1 MRLFGYARVSTSQQS
16 LDIQIRALREAGV
29 KTNRI
34 FTDKVSGSS
43 VVRPGLDLL
52 RMKVEEGDAIL
63 VKKLD
68 RLGRDTA
75 DMIQLIKEFDAQG
88 VAVRF
93 IDDGISTDGNMGKM
107 VVTILSAVA
116 QAERRR
122 ILERTN
128 EGREDAKLK
137 GIRFGRRRTIDRNNV
152 LTLHHGG
159 TGATAIARQLGIARS
174 TVYKILHESEISQR
188 RMSGNNVLIHKL

>member
-16 LDIQIRALREAGV
+16 LDIQVRTLKDAGV
-29 KTNRI
+29 KANRI
-34 FTDKVSGSS
+34 YTDKASGSS
-43 VVRPGLDLL
+43 VDREGLDLL
-52 RMKVEEGDAIL
+52 RMKVEEGDVIL

-75 DMIQLIKEFDAQG
+75 DMIQLIKAFDAQG

-93 IDDGISTDGNMGKM
+93 IDDGISTDGEMGQM

-116 QAERRR
+116 EAERRR

-128 EGREDAKLK
+128 GGRQEAKLK
-137 GIRFGRRRTIDRNNV
+137 GVRFGRRRTIDRNAV
-152 LTLHHGG
+152 LALRQEGN
-159 TGATAIARQLGIARS
+159 GATAIARELSIARS
-174 TVYKILHESEISQR
+174 TVYKILEDDNLTQ
-188 RMSGNNVLIHKL
+188 

>member
-16 LDIQIRALREAGV
+16 LDIQIRALKDAGV
-29 KTNRI
+29 KASRI
-34 FTDKVSGSS
+34 FTDKASGSS
-43 VVRPGLDLL
+43 VDRPGLDLL

-93 IDDGISTDGNMGKM
+93 IDDGICTDGEMGQM

-116 QAERRR
+116 QAERQR

-128 EGREDAKLK
+128 EGRQEAKMK
-137 GIRFGRRRTIDRNNV
+137 GIRFGRKRTVDRGYV
-152 LTLHHGG
+152 LSLYRQGI
-159 TGATAIARQLGIARS
+159 GATGISRQLSIARS
-174 TVYKILHESEISQR
+174 TVYKILEDD
-188 RMSGNNVLIHKL
+188 K

>member
-16 LDIQIRALREAGV
+16 LDLQVRALKDAGV
-29 KTNRI
+29 KANRI
-34 FTDKVSGSS
+34 FTDKASGSS
-43 VVRPGLDLL
+43 TDREGLDLL
-52 RMKVEEGDAIL
+52 RMKVEEGDVIL

-93 IDDGISTDGNMGKM
+93 IDIDDGISTDGDMGQM

-128 EGREDAKLK
+128 EGRQEAKLK
-137 GIRFGRRRTIDRNNV
+137 GIKFGRRRTVDRNVV
-152 LTLHHGG
+152 LTLHQKG
-159 TGATAIARQLGIARS
+159 TGATEIAHQLSIARS
-174 TVYKILHESEISQR
+174 TVYKILEDERAS
-188 RMSGNNVLIHKL
+188 

>member
-16 LDIQIRALREAGV
+16 LDLQVRALKDAGV
-29 KTNRI
+29 KANRI
-34 FTDKVSGSS
+34 FTDKASGSS
-43 VVRPGLDLL
+43 TDREGLDLL
-52 RMKVEEGDAIL
+52 RMKVEEGDVIL

-93 IDDGISTDGNMGKM
+93 IDDGISTDGDMGQM

-122 ILERTN
+122 ILEGTV
-128 EGREDAKLK
+128 AKLAMRQPFVLFK
-137 GIRFGRRRTIDRNNV
+137 GLTFQKLCLPGAFRPGITI
-152 LTLHHGG
+152 
-159 TGATAIARQLGIARS
+159 I
-174 TVYKILHESEISQR
+174 KC
-188 RMSGNNVLIHKL
+188 

>member
-16 LDIQIRALREAGV
+16 LDLQVRALKDAGV
-29 KTNRI
+29 KANRI
-34 FTDKVSGSS
+34 FTDKASGSS
-43 VVRPGLDLL
+43 TDREGLDLLL
-52 RMKVEEGDAIL
+52 RMKVEEGDVIL

-93 IDDGISTDGNMGKM
+93 IDDGISTDGDMGQM

-128 EGREDAKLK
+128 EGRQEAKLK
-137 GIRFGRRRTIDRNNV
+137 GIKFGRRRTVNRNVV
-152 LTLHHGG
+152 LTLHQKG
-159 TGATAIARQLGIARS
+159 TGATEIAHQLSIARS
-174 TVYKILHESEISQR
+174 TVYKILEDERAS
-188 RMSGNNVLIHKL
+188 